1 MTTIVRRQH
10 LGGPLVRLSVLDQ
23 SPIRE
28 GDTAAEA
35 VRETIALA
43 QATDRFG
50 YNRFWIAEHHDSTG
64 LASAAPEVLIPQVA
78 ANTQRIRVGS
88 GGVMLSHYSPLKVA
102 EVFRMLE
109 TLYPGRI
116 DLGVGRAPGSSQHV
130 SRAMAVGPG
139 ALSLE
144 HYPNQVADL
153 MGYLANN
160 LPEGHPF
167 QGVRAQ
173 PLGDSVPQMW
183 LLGSS
188 LEGAQIAAALGLP
201 FSYAHFINPEAGA
214 RAIKLYREHYEPS
227 EWYPQPL
234 VNVGVSTVCAP
245 TTEEAI
251 RLSWSRYCMR
261 FRRNGVPSV
270 ETAMAFDYK
279 PAELEYI
286 VYSRERAAIGDP
298 PTVKARL
305 EALAAELDLDEL
317 VLLTITYDFEDRV
330 RSYELVADAFGL
342 DLVPT
347 PQAPAP

>member
-1 MTTIVRRQH
+1 MF
-10 LGGPLVRLSVLDQ
+10 VRLSVLDQ

-28 GDTAAEA
+28 GGTAAQA
-35 VRETIALA
+35 VQETTALA
-43 QATDRFG
+43 QAVDRFG
-50 YNRFWIAEHHDSTG
+50 YHRYWLAEHHDSTG
-64 LASAAPEVLIPQVA
+64 LACAAPEVLIPQVA
-78 ANTQRIRVGS
+78 ANTQRIRVGT
-88 GGVMLSHYSPLKVA
+88 GGIMLSHYSPLKVA

-116 DLGVGRAPGSSQHV
+116 DLGVGRAPGSSAHV
-130 SRAMAVGPG
+130 ARAMALGPG
-139 ALSLE
+139 ALSIE

-153 MGYLANN
+153 MGYLAND

-167 QGVRAQ
+167 QDVRAQ
-173 PLGDSVPQMW
+173 PVGVGHPQMW

-188 LEGAQIAAALGLP
+188 LESAQIAAALGLP

-214 RAIKLYREHYEPS
+214 RAIKLYRDRYEPS
-227 EWYPQPL
+227 EWYPEPQ
-234 VNVGVSTVCAP
+234 VTAGVSTVCAP

-261 FRRNGVPSV
+261 FRRMGVPSV

-298 PTVKARL
+298 ATVKARL
-305 EALAAELDLDEL
+305 EELATELDVDEL
-317 VLLTITYDFEDRV
+317 VLLTITYDFADRV
-330 RSYELVADAFGL
+330 RSYQLVADAFGL
-342 DLVPT
+342 DAVPA
-347 PQAPAP
+347 PQAAAIS